1 MTIIGLCGLKGSGKD
16 TVADMLV
23 QNDNYIKVAFA
34 DFIKNALK
42 ELFDWDDLSFE
53 QNKKE
58 EIDPYWGV
66 TPRKMCQE
74 LGTEFL
80 RVHCKDMIST
90 KFLLPNNIEYE
101 GSFHIKRLNKEI
113 CKYIAHN
120 KNINIIF
127 SDIRFQDEL
136 DYVKSLGGVIVK
148 INRGNSNKNEFSD
161 HISEKNIDSLQ
172 NIDYKIDNDST
183 IPDLVKKVNLIVEYI
198 EEVHPLVHD

>member
-42 ELFDWDDLSFE
+42 ELFDWDDTSFE
-53 QNKKE
+53 QSKKE

-80 RVHCKDMIST
+80 RVHCKNMICT

-113 CKYIAHN
+113 CKYIEHD

-136 DYVKSLGGVIVK
+136 DYVKSLGGIIVK
-148 INRGNSNKNEFSD
+148 INRISSNKNQFSE
-161 HISEKNIDSLQ
+161 HVSEKNIDSLQ
-172 NIDYKIDNDST
+172 NVDYKIDNDGT
-183 IPDLVKKVNLIVEYI
+183 ILELLKKVNLIVEYI
-198 EEVHPLVHD
+198 EEAHPLVHD